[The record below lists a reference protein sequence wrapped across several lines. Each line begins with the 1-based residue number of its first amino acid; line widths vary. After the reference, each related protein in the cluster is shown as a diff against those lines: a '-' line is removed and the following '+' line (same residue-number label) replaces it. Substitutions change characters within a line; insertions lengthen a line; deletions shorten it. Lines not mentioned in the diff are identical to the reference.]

1 VSLAATKTKT
11 TTTTTTTSTIFDV
24 AMECTKRQLGKNI
37 SSFKISQRS
46 VLPKKMRLSRSS
58 GLRIHVRVFQ
68 QKAEMS
74 ISISMPARYDGE
86 MPP

>member
-1 VSLAATKTKT
+1 VSLAATKTK

-68 QKAEMS
+68 QKAENQHAS
-74 ISISMPARYDGE
+74 TV
-86 MPP
+86 